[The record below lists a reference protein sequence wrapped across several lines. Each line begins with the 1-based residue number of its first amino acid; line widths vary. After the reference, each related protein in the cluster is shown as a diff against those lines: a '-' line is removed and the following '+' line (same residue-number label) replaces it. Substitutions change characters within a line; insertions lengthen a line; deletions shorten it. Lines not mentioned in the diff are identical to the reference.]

1 MSLGLPEFGS
11 LRRTTR
17 GRGIA
22 RVVGALGLAALAY
35 SAVVAAIEWRSASS
49 ERRSLEQARDEV
61 ARVLGP
67 FDQTLRT
74 IQKSPD
80 LLVALASAESSPSRV
95 WDDLSTVLPE
105 GVSIVTLKV
114 DYTLEGSARLDFSVL
129 ARSPAAYDR
138 FLSALSASPLFASL
152 KPGSEIRPGLVRATL
167 SAVHRPQGG
176 AR

>member
-11 LRRTTR
+11 RGRITR
-17 GRGIA
+17 GRGMA
-22 RVVGALGLAALAY
+22 RIVAALGLGVFAY
-35 SAVVAAIEWRSASS
+35 SAVLAAIEWRSSYT

-67 FDQTLRT
+67 FDQSLRT

-80 LLVALASAESSPSRV
+80 ILVALASVESSPSRV
-95 WDDLSTVLPE
+95 FDDLSAALPE
-105 GVSIVTLKV
+105 GVSIVSLKV
-114 DYTLEGSARLDFSVL
+114 DYMLEGSARLDFTVL

-167 SAVHRPQGG
+167 SAVHRPRGG

>member
-11 LRRTTR
+11 RGRTTS

-22 RVVGALGLAALAY
+22 RVVGALGLGVFAY
-35 SAVVAAIEWRSASS
+35 AVIVAAIEWRSAYS
-49 ERRSLEQARDEV
+49 ERRSLEQARDGV
-61 ARVLGP
+61 TRVLGP

-95 WDDLSTVLPE
+95 WDDLSTTLPQD
-105 GVSIVTLKV
+105 VSIVSLRV
-114 DYTLEGSARLDFSVL
+114 DYTPEGSARLDFTVL

-138 FLSALSASPLFASL
+138 FLSALSASPFFASL
-152 KPGSEIRPGLVRATL
+152 KPGAEIRPGLVRATL
-167 SAVHRPQGG
+167 TAVHRPLGG

>member
-11 LRRTTR
+11 RGRRAR
-17 GRGIA
+17 GRGTA
-22 RVVGALGLAALAY
+22 RVVGAFGLGVLAY
-35 SAVVAAIEWRSASS
+35 AAVIAAIEGRSSYT
-49 ERRSLEQARDEV
+49 ERRSLERAREES

-74 IQKSPD
+74 IQKRPD
-80 LLVALASAESSPSRV
+80 LLAALASVESSPSRV
-95 WDDLSTVLPE
+95 WDDLSSVLPE
-105 GVSIVTLKV
+105 GVSIVSLKV
-114 DYTLEGSARLDFSVL
+114 DYTPEGSARLDFTVI

-138 FLSALSASPLFASL
+138 FLSGLSASPLFGAL

-167 SAVHRPQGG
+167 SAVHRPRGG